1 MQLQFCGGARTVT
14 GSQHLLS
21 VNGHQV
27 LLECGLYQGRRSE
40 ANEKNQH
47 FAYDP
52 AALDAVLLSHA
63 HIDHS
68 GNLPSLVARG
78 YRGPI
83 YATSATVGLCQL
95 MLRDSAYLQERDIEW
110 VNKIRR
116 RRGEPL
122 AEPLY
127 SIEDAE
133 EALRCFVGVQYD
145 RSVQVAPGV
154 QATFL
159 DAGHILGSA
168 GIVLEIESG
177 ERKLRLGF
185 SGDIGRPDMP
195 VLRDPQPLPDV
206 DALIMESTY
215 GNRLHSPANDVAE
228 ALVLAICETAAGGG
242 RIIIPAFAVGRT
254 QALVYEL
261 HKLFDQGR
269 IPDIPIF
276 VDSPLATNATEVFR
290 LHPECFDRE
299 TDQRELLDYLAFNR
313 PDQLKRIFLVH
324 GEPDQALALKD
335 TLLSQGYP
343 QVDYPAPGEIFSL

>member
-40 ANEKNQH
+40 ANEKNHH

-52 AALDAVLLSHA
+52 ATLDAVLLSHA

-78 YRGPI
+78 YRGRI
-83 YATSATVGLCQL
+83 YATSATVALCQL

-168 GIVLEIESG
+168 GIVLEIERG
-177 ERKLRLGF
+177 GQKLRLGF
-185 SGDIGRPDMP
+185 SGDIGRPGMP

-228 ALVLAICETAAGGG
+228 ALVLAIRETAAAGG

-254 QALVYEL
+254 QALVL
-261 HKLFDQGR
+261 R
-269 IPDIPIF
+269 I
-276 VDSPLATNATEVFR
+276 T
-290 LHPECFDRE
+290 
-299 TDQRELLDYLAFNR
+299 
-313 PDQLKRIFLVH
+313 
-324 GEPDQALALKD
+324 QALRPGSHPRHPHFCRQSAGH
-335 TLLSQGYP
+335 QRHRGFP
-343 QVDYPAPGEIFSL
+343 PASRVLRPGDLPAFPAEPTRSLRLRPAQLRAHGGGVQEAQRAEIPPHHHLGFWHG